1 MKVKDILLSA
11 ALKLGI
17 AEGVKT
23 YFDEGDNTYE
33 QEALLLLD
41 CFSTVENDLAL
52 NYFPLRAEDLLR
64 TVTGAVQFSAF
75 AHSPVRIISVKN
87 DEGKEVEFSVYPQYL
102 KTGAGTFQVTYTYTP
117 DKVAIEDEG
126 NFGIAVPENLIVF
139 GVLAEFCIV
148 QGRFEEGTIWEK
160 KYKEAIERVY
170 KLGTCTRLKSRTW
183 I

>member
-139 GVLAEFCIV
+139 GVLAEFCIA